1 MRQAVAVGLP
11 VAVGTDAGVIP
22 HGQNAREL
30 EHYASIGLDDPGALR
45 AATVWAASA
54 VGMAGQIGALSSGR
68 LADVIGVEGNPL
80 EDLRLLQN
88 VRFVMKEGRIIKSA
102 SPFAR

>member
-1 MRQAVAVGLP
+1 MRQAVSAGLP

-30 EHYASIGLDDPGALR
+30 EQDASIGLNAADALR

-54 VGMAGQIGALSSGR
+54 VGMSGQVGALSSGR
-68 LADVIGVEGNPL
+68 LADVIGIEGNPL
-80 EDLRLLQN
+80 
-88 VRFVMKEGRIIKSA
+88 
-102 SPFAR
+102 